1 VNCICTVRE
10 DALIFSKDKIS
21 CKSLFQTI
29 YSFSAALELCSRD
42 SERGRRMQLVL
53 LVVGGLVGGLVGK
66 AAAQCSPSPCGV
78 NTQCD
83 VNPAGAAVCRS
94 EFYIH
99 QQRVAK
105 RCRLPWLTN
114 SALEYEPKC
123 GGGGC
128 CGVSANECSC
138 AAWSPN
144 KLWRSNSIFN
154 LWHTPSLIGTAIG
167 HIWRTVPPPSIHD
180 SVPSVR

>member
-1 VNCICTVRE
+1 
-10 DALIFSKDKIS
+10 
-21 CKSLFQTI
+21 
-29 YSFSAALELCSRD
+29 
-42 SERGRRMQLVL
+42 MQLVL

-180 SVPSVR
+180 SVPSVRQSPLEKNTDRVEEGHCQSENNTLIDIVHLLTLTTLIDKLQNI